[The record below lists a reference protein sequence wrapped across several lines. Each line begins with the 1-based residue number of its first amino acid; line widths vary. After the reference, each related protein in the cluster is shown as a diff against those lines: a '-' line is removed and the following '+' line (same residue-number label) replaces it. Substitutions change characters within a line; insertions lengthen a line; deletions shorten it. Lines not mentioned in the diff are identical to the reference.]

1 MLLTLLL
8 TFYFLSKTLVI
19 EIDKQ
24 TFMKALVSSAVMA
37 VVVSVI
43 QQLCYNRYLLPAY
56 VIVGV
61 AVYVAGMKALRV
73 LNHRDVR
80 LLTQTLV
87 ERAAKYVVGVLS
99 WVVEAP

>member
-1 MLLTLLL
+1 MLLTLLV
-8 TFYFLSKTLVI
+8 TFYFPSKTLVI

-24 TFMKALVSSAVMA
+24 TFTKALASSAVTA

-43 QQLCYNRYLLPAY
+43 QQLCYSRYLLPPY

-61 AVYVAGMKALRV
+61 AVYVAGMRALRV
-73 LNHRDVR
+73 LNHRDVQ

-87 ERAAKYVVGVLS
+87 EKAAKYVVRVLS
-99 WVVEAP
+99 